1 MLLHAFPLFSTSSSS
16 FTVRGPLWGTSGCNF
31 ACLFARSFCLLVSLA
46 NCRLFGDFLNVLF
59 GENNRKVGFK
69 ITFNPPGEGDCF
81 FGSSG
86 QQLGQLEIESQNF
99 GGLSFD

>member
-1 MLLHAFPLFSTSSSS
+1 MLFLALVARFYRNAHMLLHAFSLFSTSSSS

-59 GENNRKVGFK
+59 GEKNRKVRV
-69 ITFNPPGEGDCF
+69 
-81 FGSSG
+81 
-86 QQLGQLEIESQNF
+86 QNNI
-99 GGLSFD
+99 

>member
-1 MLLHAFPLFSTSSSS
+1 MLFLALVARFPVFLEFTEMPVCYYTFPLFSTSSSS

-59 GENNRKVGFK
+59 GEKNRKVRV
-69 ITFNPPGEGDCF
+69 
-81 FGSSG
+81 
-86 QQLGQLEIESQNF
+86 QNNI
-99 GGLSFD
+99 